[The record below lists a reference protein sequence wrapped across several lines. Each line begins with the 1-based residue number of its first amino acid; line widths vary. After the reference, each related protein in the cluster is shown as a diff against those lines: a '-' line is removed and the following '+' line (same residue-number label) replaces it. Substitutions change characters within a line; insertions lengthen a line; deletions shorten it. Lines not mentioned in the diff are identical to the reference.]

1 MQAGRKD
8 VEDIS
13 VSLREASRKL
23 RGKVGWSVPQES
35 GAPRSTLYPVFIIV
49 TWVAVPGIRI

>member
-8 VEDIS
+8 VEDIR

-35 GAPRSTLYPVFIIV
+35 GAPRSTLYPVCSL
-49 TWVAVPGIRI
+49 